1 MRTIKK
7 KNNQYRTS
15 CKNKKSTLVVVCSA
29 IFLLTTWW
37 ISHGRVGLSLSQ
49 RSNKAPL
56 CGWFGW
62 YTKCKCQQRCYELRY
77 VWYMWMSCVQKL
89 EEKMTMALTCSPRTA
104 RGVTR
109 QPDCHERHTPI
120 RRTPINILKTCCC
133 THSIVGMRF
142 WEKGGVENQTP
153 LESSKEYG
161 LLSLH
166 STRRYCDLIREVA
179 RSRGKCLKDES
190 FRRAGA
196 REKQLVKK

>member
-1 MRTIKK
+1 M
-7 KNNQYRTS
+7 
-15 CKNKKSTLVVVCSA
+15 CSA

-62 YTKCKCQQRCYELRY
+62 YTKCNCQQRCYELRY

-89 EEKMTMALTCSPRTA
+89 EEKMTMALTCNPRTA

-133 THSIVGMRF
+133 THKYCGNALLR
-142 WEKGGVENQTP
+142 KGGCGEPNPSWIFQRVRVALPTQH
-153 LESSKEYG
+153 SSILRLDPRSCKIERQVFKRCVFQKG
-161 LLSLH
+161 W
-166 STRRYCDLIREVA
+166 CKGKAA
-179 RSRGKCLKDES
+179 R
-190 FRRAGA
+190 
-196 REKQLVKK
+196 KK